1 MENAFSLLAASVSAG
16 WNSTAFSSV
25 ICKAFPL
32 RPGRAGVRSS
42 QRLLLESA
50 KGNPVS
56 GLFSAGG
63 IDFPDCRTAVR
74 LCLEPLVL
82 LVASDRDPN
91 PSQRSLG
98 SLTAIPSPDVVLN
111 QDMRLLFDIFAQTL
125 RSLWAHKLRSFLTMF
140 GIAWGVGSLLLLVG
154 LGEGFRSGN
163 RKQFDTLGE
172 NVMFIW
178 SGRAPVMQGSFT
190 ALRQYYLTY
199 RDYEDILRECHSVG
213 AAAPAI
219 SRGDIRAVS
228 DFFQA
233 SGQVIG
239 APAKFN
245 QIRYLPLNEGRWIND
260 MDDSQKRSVVVIGD
274 EVRRTLFNGRPAI
287 GSTILL
293 NGIRFEVIGT
303 LQKVGHGDN
312 MNLNLRSFIPFNTM
326 HQFFPPQKAGEDP
339 DVISFINYQPKSR
352 ALHVAAQQEVHKV
365 IARNHGFDPNNPD
378 SFDEWDTIRT
388 VDQVGKIFDA
398 MNTFLG
404 SVGLVTLALGAIGI
418 VNIMLVAV
426 ADRTREIGLRKAIGA
441 TNRSIM
447 FQFFVE
453 GAFLTLLSGGIGIA
467 GAAGF
472 MATISGIDM
481 GNFDPPKLVAS

>member
-1 MENAFSLLAASVSAG
+1 MTV
-16 WNSTAFSSV
+16 
-25 ICKAFPL
+25 
-32 RPGRAGVRSS
+32 VRF
-42 QRLLLESA
+42 
-50 KGNPVS
+50 V
-56 GLFSAGG
+56 
-63 IDFPDCRTAVR
+63 
-74 LCLEPLVL
+74 
-82 LVASDRDPN
+82 
-91 PSQRSLG
+91 
-98 SLTAIPSPDVVLN
+98 
-111 QDMRLLFDIFAQTL
+111 FDIFGQTL
-125 RSLWAHKLRSFLTMF
+125 RTLWAHKLRSFLTMF

-199 RDYEDILRECHSVG
+199 RDYEDILRECPSVG

-219 SRGDIRAVS
+219 SRNDIRAVS

-233 SGQVIG
+233 SGQIVG
-239 APAKFN
+239 VPAMFN
-245 QIRYLPLNEGRWIND
+245 KIRNLPINEGRWIND
-260 MDDSQKRSVVVIGD
+260 MDDSQKRSVIVIGD
-274 EVRRTLFNGRPAI
+274 EVRRTLFPGRPAV
-287 GSTILL
+287 GATILL
-293 NGIRFEVIGT
+293 NGIRFEIIGT
-303 LQKVGHGDN
+303 LQKIGHGDN
-312 MNLNLRSFIPFNTM
+312 MNLNLRSFMPFHTM
-326 HQFFPPQKAGEDP
+326 HQYFPPTNSGIDTN
-339 DVISFINYQPKSR
+339 VINFINYQPKSR
-352 ALHVAAQQEVHKV
+352 ALHEAAQQEVHKI
-365 IARNHGFDPNNPD
+365 IARNHGFDPKNPD

-426 ADRTREIGLRKAIGA
+426 ADRTREIGLRKAVGA
-441 TNRSIM
+441 TKRSIM

-467 GAAGF
+467 CAAGL
-472 MATISGIDM
+472 MAPFSGVEL
-481 GNFDPPKLVAS
+481 GPGFDAPKLVPATAALAVISLAIAGVAAGLYPASRAAALQPVEALRKE